1 MLTHKGFT
9 VSVMSKEVG
18 VTYCLYLEKK
28 EKCTKLSK
36 FDIGNARAIASVT
49 APPALPYCFNLDRD

>member
-9 VSVMSKEVG
+9 VSAMSEEVG
-18 VTYCLYLEKK
+18 ITYCLYLEKK
-28 EKCTKLSK
+28 ENCTELSK

-49 APPALPYCFNLDRD
+49 MLPVLP